1 MNAFIMFY
9 APFIVVIIGIVLA
22 FLWAPMDRQ
31 VTKKEQ
37 GSRE

>member
-1 MNAFIMFY
+1 MDAFIMFY

-31 VTKKEQ
+31 VTKEKK
-37 GSRE
+37 